1 MISPNGQLL
10 AYVSNQTGR
19 DEVYVQRYPEMIR
32 STQISTDGSAEP
44 MWSRDG
50 TELFYRNGDQMRVAS
65 LTAEGTVKTKPR
77 VLFEGSF
84 VGTGPSG
91 HPGYDVSPDGKGF
104 VMLVTDP
111 TYELLPSELHVILDW
126 HAEP

>member
-1 MISPNGQLL
+1 MAGQSRCGLL
-10 AYVSNQTGR
+10 
-19 DEVYVQRYPEMIR
+19 
-32 STQISTDGSAEP
+32 
-44 MWSRDG
+44 
-50 TELFYRNGDQMRVAS
+50 TERNCSIATKDQMLVMS
-65 LTAEGTVKTKPR
+65 LTADGTVKMRPR

-91 HPGYDVSPDGKGF
+91 HPGYDVSPGGKGF

-126 HAEP
+126 RAAIRP